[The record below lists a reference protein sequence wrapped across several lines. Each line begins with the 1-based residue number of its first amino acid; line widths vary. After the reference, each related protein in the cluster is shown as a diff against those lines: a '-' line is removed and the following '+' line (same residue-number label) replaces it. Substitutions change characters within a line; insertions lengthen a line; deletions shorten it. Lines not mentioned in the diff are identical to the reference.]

1 MSATAEQVREM
12 VLSKAGFLK
21 RDGSRRDGLV
31 DVLEA
36 ETQVDTQLRYGGL
49 FREMAIGPTSSDLIY
64 ESPSSGQS
72 PGTPCMYLKVL
83 SDPSPHSV
91 AELRS
96 RVWNHG
102 RIPTLWIV
110 SDQGVRIYDAFARPD
125 GRDSDDW
132 SHHLLGQLRV
142 IGNELEDMEGFHRRN
157 FDDGSF
163 WHSGSG
169 KRIDTAQRVDQAL
182 LRDLQQT
189 EKLLRD
195 YELPST
201 VAHALLGRTVFVKY
215 LEDRGILLPEH
226 LLAHG
231 QAREFKELLGDVSGT
246 RSFFNWLR
254 QTFNGDL
261 FPQTDL
267 ELHSVNTQ
275 HLDILQRFLSGH
287 AMDHYPDTQS
297 GLWPYSFKIVPI
309 ELISSIYEMFAHGED
324 SERAETQSVHYTRL
338 CLVEL
343 MLSLAMTGMEDTV
356 RVLDPACGSGVFLV
370 EAFRRLAWAR
380 AKRFRRPLTR
390 EELHEMLRTQVFGID
405 IDRDAVY
412 VAAFSLYLA
421 LLELD
426 PDPKPP
432 DALKFPPLMEDN
444 EDGHPR
450 SLYVQ
455 DFFNTEHGFNEAPPF
470 KDEGFDLI
478 VSNPPWTALNTSTA
492 PRDPDFPDE
501 GIQWG
506 LQYIR
511 RYKVPY
517 GKPDQAFLH
526 RASDF
531 STSESCIAMVIG
543 SRFFHQISV
552 PGKRWRDE
560 FFQNNSVKT
569 IVDLSD
575 LVSEKLLFGLKSST
589 RLPASVVVFSPGQSD
604 QRQGSV
610 QYIAPKWYPG
620 VRSRDELLVTSAD
633 IQYIPKGLVEDERF
647 RWKTAF
653 RGSPRDIRLLY
664 KLEDL
669 KSLDVVLDEIGIE
682 TGISR
687 GQGITLG
694 KGEKRDA
701 SRFHGL
707 PFLAG
712 NSPRQRFSLDVQ
724 ALPPFSED
732 EVAKRSNQL
741 IFDLPALVVSRSLEN
756 YRPCVSLIEPIGH
769 SNRLVITHSHY
780 GISFPRRWQWLA
792 HRLNALLNSS
802 FPLYWAFMT
811 GLELGLGWKLIEI
824 NDWRGMPMPSDI
836 LEPDSAPWNEVIDL
850 ERLLREGSD
859 SFLALDSRP
868 AEEDLDRGIYSLY
881 GFSDQETVLI
891 QDTLRHTIDPYLK
904 RSKVFNMPVP
914 SVDQLRLYAMRVC
927 SQLNGML
934 RHIDQELAATLCI
947 FPDDTPL
954 RACHFRAG
962 RLVGEASTDEV
973 HVSGIEDV
981 LGRMATHLQTE
992 VADNLYVQRD
1002 LRVYDT
1008 DGFWIIKPAEARLW
1022 SQAAALN
1029 DADLIVQ
1036 EHLEAI
1042 GL

>member
-1 MSATAEQVREM
+1 MSPTAEQVRDM

-31 DVLEA
+31 DAREA
-36 ETQVDTQLRYGGL
+36 ETRVNTQLRYGGL
-49 FREMAIGPTSSDLIY
+49 FREMAIESMSSDLIY
-64 ESPSSGQS
+64 ETPSLSQS
-72 PGTPCMYLKVL
+72 PGTPCIYLKVL

-102 RIPTLWIV
+102 RIPTLWII
-110 SDQGVRIYDAFARPD
+110 SDQGVRIYNAFARPD

-132 SHHLLGQLRV
+132 SRHLLGQLRV
-142 IGNELEDMEGFHRRN
+142 IGNELEDIEGFHRRN
-157 FDDGSF
+157 FDDSSF
-163 WHSGSG
+163 WHSGNG
-169 KRIDTAQRVDQAL
+169 QRIDTAQRVDQAL
-182 LRDLQQT
+182 LRDLQRT
-189 EKLLRD
+189 EKLLRGYD
-195 YELPST
+195 LSPT
-201 VAHALLGRTVFVKY
+201 VAHALLGRTIFVKY
-215 LEDRGILLPEH
+215 LEDRGILLPNH
-226 LLAHG
+226 LLSHG
-231 QAREFKELLGDVSGT
+231 QAREFKELLHDESGT

-261 FPQTDL
+261 FPQTEL
-267 ELHSVNTQ
+267 ELQSVNTR

-287 AMDHYPDTQS
+287 VMDHYPDTQS

-343 MLSLAMTGMEDTV
+343 MLSLAMTGMEDTA
-356 RVLDPACGSGVFLV
+356 RVLDPACGSGIFLV

-380 AKRFRRPLTR
+380 AKRLRRPLTR
-390 EELHEMLRTQVFGID
+390 EELHQMLRTQLFGID

-426 PDPKPP
+426 PDPQPP
-432 DALKFPPLMEDN
+432 DALKFPPLMKDN

-455 DFFNTEHGFNEAPPF
+455 DFFNTDHEFNTAPPF
-470 KDEGFDLI
+470 KDKGFDLI
-478 VSNPPWTALNTSTA
+478 VSNPPWTALDAKTA

-506 LQYIR
+506 LEYIR

-517 GKPDQAFLH
+517 GKPDQAFLQ
-526 RASDF
+526 RAIEL
-531 STSESCIAMVIG
+531 STTESCIAMVIA
-543 SRFFHQISV
+543 SRFFHQLSA
-552 PGKRWRDE
+552 PGKRLRDE
-560 FFQNNSVKT
+560 FFRTNSVKT

-575 LVSEKLLFGLKSST
+575 LVNEKLLFGSKSST
-589 RLPASVVVFSPGQSD
+589 RLPASVVIFSPVRPD
-604 QRQGSV
+604 PKGSV

-620 VRSRDELLVTSAD
+620 VRNRDELLVTSAD
-633 IQYIPKGLVEDERF
+633 IQYIPEVLVVDGRF

-669 KSLDVVLDEIGIE
+669 KSLDLILDEIGIE
-682 TGISR
+682 TGVSR

-694 KGEKRDA
+694 KSDKRDA
-701 SRFHGL
+701 SRFQGL

-712 NSPRQRFSLDVQ
+712 NSPRQRFSLDVRT
-724 ALPPFSED
+724 LPLFSED
-732 EVAKRSNQL
+732 TVAKKSNQL

-756 YRPCVSLIEPIGH
+756 YRPCVSLIEPFT
-769 SNRLVITHSHY
+769 NANKLVITHSHY
-780 GISFPRRWQWLA
+780 GISFPMEWRWLA
-792 HRLNALLNSS
+792 NRLNALLNSS

-824 NDWRGMPMPSDI
+824 NDWRAMPMPSEI
-836 LEPDSAPWNEVIDL
+836 LDSNSTPWNEVSEL
-850 ERLLREGSD
+850 ERHLREVSNSVLVG
-859 SFLALDSRP
+859 DSR
-868 AEEDLDRGIYSLY
+868 AVEEELERGVYSLY
-881 GFSDQETVLI
+881 GFSEQEAILI
-891 QDTLRHTIDPYLK
+891 QDTLRHTIDPYLMRNK
-904 RSKVFNMPVP
+904 ELNVP
-914 SVDQLRLYAMRVC
+914 LPSLDQLRLYVRRVC

-934 RHIDQELAATLCI
+934 RHVNQELTATLCI
-947 FPDDTPL
+947 FPNHSPL
-954 RACHFRAG
+954 RACHFRMR
-962 RLVGEASTDEV
+962 RLVGEVSTDEV
-973 HVSGIEDV
+973 HVEGIEEI
-981 LGRMATHLQTE
+981 LGRMATHLQME

-1008 DGFWIIKPAEARLW
+1008 DGIWIIKPAEARLW

-1036 EHLEAI
+1036 EHLEATS
-1042 GL
+1042 L

>member
-1 MSATAEQVREM
+1 MSATAEQVRDM

-31 DVLEA
+31 DVREA

-49 FREMAIGPTSSDLIY
+49 FREMAMESTSSDLIY
-64 ESPSSGQS
+64 ETPSSGQS

-102 RIPTLWIV
+102 RIPTLWII

-132 SHHLLGQLRV
+132 SRHLLGQLRV
-142 IGNELEDMEGFHRRN
+142 IGNELEDIEGFHRRN

-163 WHSGSG
+163 WHSGNG

-254 QTFNGDL
+254 HTFNGDL

-267 ELHSVNTQ
+267 ELQSVNTQ

-287 AMDHYPDTQS
+287 VMDHYPDTQS

-309 ELISSIYEMFAHGED
+309 ELISSIYEMFAHGKD

-370 EAFRRLAWAR
+370 EAFRRLAWAKAR
-380 AKRFRRPLTR
+380 RFRRPLTR

-426 PDPKPP
+426 PDPQPP

-455 DFFNTEHGFNEAPPF
+455 DFFNTEHEFNGAPPF
-470 KDEGFDLI
+470 KDKGFDLI
-478 VSNPPWTALNTSTA
+478 VSNPPWTAWNARTA

-543 SRFFHQISV
+543 SRFFHQISAL
-552 PGKRWRDE
+552 GKRWRDE
-560 FFQNNSVKT
+560 FFQKNSVKT

-575 LVSEKLLFGLKSST
+575 LVNEKLLFGLKSST

-604 QRQGSV
+604 RQQGSV

-633 IQYIPKGLVEDERF
+633 IQYIPEGLVEDERF

-669 KSLDVVLDEIGIE
+669 KSLDLVLDEIGIE

-712 NSPRQRFSLDVQ
+712 DSPRQRFSLDVR
-724 ALPPFSED
+724 ALPPFSQD

-756 YRPCVSLIEPIGH
+756 YRPCVSLIEPFGH
-769 SNRLVITHSHY
+769 TNRLVITHSHY
-780 GISFPRRWQWLA
+780 GISFPRQWQWLA
-792 HRLNALLNSS
+792 YRLNALLNSS

-836 LEPDSAPWNEVIDL
+836 LEPDSAPWNEVIEL

-859 SFLALDSRP
+859 SVLALDSR
-868 AEEDLDRGIYSLY
+868 AVEEDLDRGIYSLY

-904 RSKVFNMPVP
+904 RSNVFKMPLP
-914 SVDQLRLYAMRVC
+914 SVDQLRLYAIRVC

-947 FPDDTPL
+947 FPNDTPL
-954 RACHFRAG
+954 RACHFQMR

-973 HVSGIEDV
+973 YVSSIEDV
-981 LGRMATHLQTE
+981 LGKMATHLQTE
-992 VADNLYVQRD
+992 VADNLHVQRD

>member
-31 DVLEA
+31 DVREA
-36 ETQVDTQLRYGGL
+36 ETQVDTQLRYGVL
-49 FREMAIGPTSSDLIY
+49 FREMAIESTSSDLIY
-64 ESPSSGQS
+64 ETPSSGQS

-132 SHHLLGQLRV
+132 SRHLLGQLRV
-142 IGNELEDMEGFHRRN
+142 IGNELEDIEGFHRRN

-163 WHSGSG
+163 WHSGNG
-169 KRIDTAQRVDQAL
+169 ERIDTAQRVDQAL

-195 YELPST
+195 QDLPST

-267 ELHSVNTQ
+267 ELQSVNTR

-287 AMDHYPDTQS
+287 VMDHYPDTQS
-297 GLWPYSFKIVPI
+297 GLWPYSFGIVPI

-380 AKRFRRPLTR
+380 ARRFRRPLTR

-426 PDPKPP
+426 PDPQPP

-455 DFFNTEHGFNEAPPF
+455 DFFNTEHEFNGAPPF
-470 KDEGFDLI
+470 KDKGFDLI
-478 VSNPPWTALNTSTA
+478 VSNPPWTAWNARTA

-506 LQYIR
+506 LQYVR

-517 GKPDQAFLH
+517 GKPDQAFLQ

-531 STSESCIAMVIG
+531 STPESCIAMVIG
-543 SRFFHQISV
+543 SRFFHQISA

-560 FFQNNSVKT
+560 FFQKNSVKT

-575 LVSEKLLFGLKSST
+575 LVNEKLLFGLKSST

-604 QRQGSV
+604 RQQGSV

-633 IQYIPKGLVEDERF
+633 IQYIPEALVEDDRF
-647 RWKTAF
+647 RWKTAL

-669 KSLDVVLDEIGIE
+669 KSLDLILDEIGIE

-724 ALPPFSED
+724 VLPLFSED

-741 IFDLPALVVSRSLEN
+741 ILDLPALVVSRSLEN
-756 YRPCVSLIEPIGH
+756 YRPCVSLIEPFGH
-769 SNRLVITHSHY
+769 TNRLVITHSHY

-792 HRLNALLNSS
+792 YRLNALLNSS

-811 GLELGLGWKLIEI
+811 GLELGLGRKLIEI

-836 LEPDSAPWNEVIDL
+836 LEPDSTPWIEVIEL
-850 ERLLREGSD
+850 ERNMREGSD
-859 SFLALDSRP
+859 SVLTLDSRA
-868 AEEDLDRGIYSLY
+868 AEEDLDRAIYSLY

-891 QDTLRHTIDPYLK
+891 QDTLRHTIGPYLK
-904 RSKVFNMPVP
+904 RSNIFNMPLP
-914 SVDQLRLYAMRVC
+914 SIDQLRLYAIRVC

-934 RHIDQELAATLCI
+934 RHIDQELAATVCI
-947 FPDDTPL
+947 FPNDTPL
-954 RACHFRAG
+954 RACHFQMR

-1036 EHLEAI
+1036 EHLEAT
-1042 GL
+1042 GP